1 MAIIQAN
8 KEDIGENVIT
18 VGNLNRQKTV
28 NSLLTGVKQVNEF
41 AGYYAYTGKYNGEK
55 VTTVFHGIGTPSM
68 ALISNDLASLGAKKI
83 VRFGS
88 GFSVTPD
95 LKAGELAVVMG
106 YSYNPNGTFYQYLK
120 DNMSIALTPDY
131 SLLRKL
137 TDNLDEKS
145 LKYRAG
151 NVFTSDALQA
161 HDSEFIKK
169 LDERN
174 QIAVELEGAGLYF
187 MAGIKKFKTVSMHLI
202 YGNLATNESLSPENI
217 NKTEKEAAQALIE
230 TIID

>member
-1 MAIIQAN
+1 MAIIQSN
-8 KEDIGENVIT
+8 KEDIGENIIT

-28 NSLLTGVKQVNEF
+28 NSLLTDVKKINEF

-95 LKAGELAVVMG
+95 LKPGELAVVMG
-106 YSYNPNGTFYQYLK
+106 YSYNTNGTFYQYLK

-131 SLLRKL
+131 ELLRKL
-137 TDNLDEKS
+137 TDNLDKKS
-145 LKYRAG
+145 LKYRTG
-151 NVFTSDALQA
+151 NVFTSDALQT
-161 HDSEFIKK
+161 HDDELVKK
-169 LDERN
+169 LAERN

-187 MAGIKKFKTVSMHLI
+187 MANIKKFKTVSMHLI
-202 YGNLATNESLSPENI
+202 YGNLATGENLKPEDRD
-217 NKTEKEAAQALIE
+217 KTEKEAAQALIE